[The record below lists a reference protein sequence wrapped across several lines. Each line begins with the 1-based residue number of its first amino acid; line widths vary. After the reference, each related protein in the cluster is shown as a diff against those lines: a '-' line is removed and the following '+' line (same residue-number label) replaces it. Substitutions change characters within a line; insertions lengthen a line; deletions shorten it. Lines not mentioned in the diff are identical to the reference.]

1 MAEEVEAG
9 SSGKRAGGGFFKNM
23 SSATDKFHTIPV
35 EEWDSY
41 DGGMDYKKFLKS
53 TNKEELSYD
62 QKDDLKR
69 LEEYEQGLGK
79 EDEARS
85 FNFEEEKV
93 DYSRANSL
101 YKLAFLLSLENE
113 PDFFLSEMNLNTRNW
128 VITMHKTKKMS
139 EIVDIAKEKA
149 EKQLA
154 AQEDVKK
161 NTEKTS
167 DGGEKQEE
175 TPKKKKGLFAI
186 IVEKA
191 NAFCEKSAKDDEW
204 FLNHRESVEENDLHS
219 TIEKF
224 VDENNRQVSN
234 NSNEPISKET
244 TEDLKKKAQQIL
256 DEEQLQ

>member
-9 SSGKRAGGGFFKNM
+9 SSGKRASGGFFKNM

-35 EEWDSY
+35 EEWDSH
-41 DGGMDYKKFLKS
+41 DGGIDYKKFLKS

-69 LEEYEQGLGK
+69 LEEYEHGLGN

-85 FNFEEEKV
+85 FNFEEEEV
-93 DYSRANSL
+93 DYSRANNL

-113 PDFFLSEMNLNTRNW
+113 PDFFLSSKNLNTRNW

-154 AQEDVKK
+154 AQEDANKK
-161 NTEKTS
+161 TEKAD
-167 DGGEKQEE
+167 DGSEKQEE
-175 TPKKKKGLFAI
+175 APKKKKGLFAI

-191 NAFCEKSAKDDEW
+191 KGANGKDAERL
-204 FLNHRESVEENDLHS
+204 LNNRESVEENDLHS

-224 VDENNRQVSN
+224 VGENNRQVSN
-234 NSNEPISKET
+234 NSNEPISREA